1 MDARTG
7 ARGLRNKF
15 MLLSE
20 DEFKS
25 TLSSEGF
32 LDVTEIAENFDEK
45 NFDEYVNNNLNNELG
60 NMHIDYV
67 YDAKDGSFRHVVF
80 TTRLKNVHYVVV
92 INLRNKKIFGHYI
105 LDLNK
110 EYGLSEK

>member
-1 MDARTG
+1 
-7 ARGLRNKF
+7 

-25 TLSSEGF
+25 TFSSEGF
-32 LDVTEIAENFDEK
+32 FNVTETAEYFDRRS
-45 NFDEYVNNNLNNELG
+45 FDKYINNNLSKELG
-60 NMHIDYV
+60 NIHIDYV
-67 YDAKDGSFRHVVF
+67 YDAKDKSFRHVVF
-80 TTRLKNVHYVVV
+80 STKLKNVHYVVV

-110 EYGLSEK
+110 EYGLSEKLIEL